1 LLKDWPTTSS
11 LSATDQF
18 SSDKLKRF
26 WLNSKNIQKS
36 TITGSEPFSGKM
48 LKPSSENVMM
58 HKSMLD
64 LIVTFYNATYNEIYK
79 FCKPADEI
87 LQDSITIWVKM
98 NQFRRY
104 RIGFEVFSSSMSIQ
118 HIKSLYVLVKFKNS
132 DGKVKSYPGQFNT
145 VNSWYSEL

>member
-48 LKPSSENVMM
+48 LKFNSENVMM
-58 HKSMLD
+58 NKSMLD
-64 LIVTFYNATYNEIYK
+64 LIVTFYNATYNKIYK

-87 LQDSITIWVKM
+87 LQDLITIWVKM

-104 RIGFEVFSSSMSIQ
+104 RIGFEVFGF
-118 HIKSLYVLVKFKNS
+118 LC
-132 DGKVKSYPGQFNT
+132 QFNI
-145 VNSWYSEL
+145 